1 MDNLI
6 EEIALLLDELGFCE
20 SDEESIRQVA
30 LSLTDLSLLN
40 GGNV

>member
-1 MDNLI
+1 MNNLI
-6 EEIALLLDELGFCE
+6 EEIALLLDELGFSE

-30 LSLTDLSLLN
+30 LVLTDLSLLY